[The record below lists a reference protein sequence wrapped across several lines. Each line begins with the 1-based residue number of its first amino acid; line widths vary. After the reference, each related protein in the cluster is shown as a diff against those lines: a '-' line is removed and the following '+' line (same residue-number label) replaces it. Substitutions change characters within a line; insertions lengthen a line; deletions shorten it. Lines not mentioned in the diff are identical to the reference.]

1 MPVSLEM
8 AADLI
13 ASCPNVQQL
22 TIREWNRPRRLCE
35 DVLAQIIQL
44 EKLKILRACLNGIES
59 IERVIIICVR

>member
-1 MPVSLEM
+1 M

-13 ASCPNVQQL
+13 TSCPNVQQL